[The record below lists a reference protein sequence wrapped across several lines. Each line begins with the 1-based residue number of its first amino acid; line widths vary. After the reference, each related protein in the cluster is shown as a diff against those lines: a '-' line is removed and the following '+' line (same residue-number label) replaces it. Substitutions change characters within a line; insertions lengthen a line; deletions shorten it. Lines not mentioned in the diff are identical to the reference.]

1 MSRFWQHY
9 ADHRLAAATG
19 LNTEAMESSVM
30 VAPRLA
36 RKEVFSLQGVWR
48 YLAKKRL
55 ATADALYYHNAFPVA
70 HV

>member
-19 LNTEAMESSVM
+19 LNTGTMESSVM
-30 VAPRLA
+30 VAPHLA

-55 ATADALYYHNAFPVA
+55 ATADALYYHNGFPVA

>member
-9 ADHRLAAATG
+9 ANHRLAAATG
-19 LNTEAMESSVM
+19 LNTEVAESSVM

-48 YLAKKRL
+48 YLDKKRL

-70 HV
+70 HC